1 MGLKLATM
9 TNIKSEDLAILGNK
23 LRTFRVEKIY
33 SQERLAELTGL
44 DRTYISGLERGQR
57 NPSFLIIKR
66 LLTVLEISSNQLFE
80 GNN

>member
-23 LRTFRVEKIY
+23 LRTFRVEKRY